1 MTTAAERRKLW
12 LVGSVGKPMQ
22 DRMQG
27 DSGRQEVWELGS
39 YGNCALFIRKGG
51 TGEKQRGTG
60 VKDHGRIGSC
70 LPNVTP
76 LDT

>member
-1 MTTAAERRKLW
+1 
-12 LVGSVGKPMQ
+12 
-22 DRMQG
+22 MQG
-27 DSGRQEVWELGS
+27 DGGVHEVSELES

-51 TGEKQRGTG
+51 IGEKQRGTG

-76 LDT
+76 LGT